1 MIKFNDQSKISEI
14 KQQSSDEE
22 FKNPDNRNQSRKS
35 ATRPYVVD
43 AKVYKVKSA
52 FVKNSVF
59 ITLSYIETDLGR
71 RPIEIFIN
79 SKDLNRAPEYVVLT
93 RLISA
98 IFRRATNPMFI
109 LEELQGIHDPNG
121 GSFKDG
127 KYYHSFYAEVAETI
141 EKFFFDVGIMKEK
154 KDENIDNTLSEGD
167 LNIPKQTDD
176 ENLIKVIKEPLT
188 SSNFENKM
196 MNAAFRIC
204 PSCSSKSLKTE
215 NGCDSCVECGYS
227 KCDK

>member
-1 MIKFNDQSKISEI
+1 MIRFDQKSKITEIKKQAETEKIQTANSQNQSK
-14 KQQSSDEE
+14 
-22 FKNPDNRNQSRKS
+22 KS
-35 ATRPYVVD
+35 AASRPHVVD

-59 ITLSYIETDLGR
+59 ITLSYIETPNGR

-121 GSFKDG
+121 GSFKEG
-127 KYYHSFYAEVAETI
+127 KYYHSFYGEVAETI
-141 EKFFFDVGIMKEK
+141 EKFFYEVGIVKKPKNDTEESYGNDIEKE
-154 KDENIDNTLSEGD
+154 ENE
-167 LNIPKQTDD
+167 
-176 ENLIKVIKEPLT
+176 IKVINET
-188 SSNFENKM
+188 VSNKN
-196 MNAAFRIC
+196 MNANFRIC

-215 NGCDSCVECGYS
+215 NGCDTCVECGYS

>member
-1 MIKFNDQSKISEI
+1 MIKLNNKSKITEI
-14 KQQSSDEE
+14 PQNNKADNKTSAS
-22 FKNPDNRNQSRKS
+22 KNTTTSS
-35 ATRPYVVD
+35 ATRPKVVD

-59 ITLSYIETDLGR
+59 ITLSYVDTDLGR

-98 IFRRATNPMFI
+98 IFRRATDPMFI
-109 LEELQGIHDPNG
+109 LEELHGIHDPNG
-121 GSFKDG
+121 GSFKEG

-141 EKFFFDVGIMKEK
+141 EKFFFDVGIIKDK
-154 KDENIDNTLSEGD
+154 KPSVVIEDSNNQENEELV
-167 LNIPKQTDD
+167 
-176 ENLIKVIKEPLT
+176 KVEV
-188 SSNFENKM
+188 ENKDSLESI
-196 MNAAFRIC
+196 NQEFRIC
-204 PSCSSKSLKTE
+204 PTCSSKSLKTE
-215 NGCDSCVECGYS
+215 NGCDMCVECGYS

>member
-1 MIKFNDQSKISEI
+1 MIKLGKKSNIAIVKKGIEDSK
-14 KQQSSDEE
+14 
-22 FKNPDNRNQSRKS
+22 KNKHQNTNQTNTSF
-35 ATRPYVVD
+35 RPQVVN

-59 ITLSYIETDLGR
+59 ITLSFVDTSDGR
-71 RPIEIFIN
+71 KPIEIFIN

-98 IFRRATNPMFI
+98 IFRRATDPMFI
-109 LEELQGIHDPNG
+109 LEELHGIHDPNG

-141 EKFFFDVGIMKEK
+141 ERFFYDVGIIKKDNSEPVTEGIKEK
-154 KDENIDNTLSEGD
+154 VASRKSAKDTEMIN
-167 LNIPKQTDD
+167 PHAR
-176 ENLIKVIKEPLT
+176 
-188 SSNFENKM
+188 F
-196 MNAAFRIC
+196 NAEFKIC
-204 PSCSSKSLKTE
+204 PDCSFKALKTE
-215 NGCDSCVECGYS
+215 NGCDMCNECGYS

>member
-1 MIKFNDQSKISEI
+1 MIKLNNTSKITEI
-14 KQQSSDEE
+14 NQENIKTDKESAVSNKKSKASSA
-22 FKNPDNRNQSRKS
+22 SRPK
-35 ATRPYVVD
+35 VVD

-59 ITLSYIETDLGR
+59 ITLSYVDTDLGR

-98 IFRRATNPMFI
+98 IFRRATDPMFI
-109 LEELQGIHDPNG
+109 LEELHGIHDPNG
-121 GSFKDG
+121 GSFKEG

-141 EKFFFDVGIMKEK
+141 ERFFYDVGIIKEK
-154 KDENIDNTLSEGD
+154 KPQQTIEEIDQSKDENMV
-167 LNIPKQTDD
+167 
-176 ENLIKVIKEPLT
+176 KVEAAQDTKTE
-188 SSNFENKM
+188 M
-196 MNAAFRIC
+196 MNQEFRIC
-204 PSCSSKSLKTE
+204 PTCSSKSLKTE
-215 NGCDSCVECGYS
+215 NGCDMCVECGYS

>member
-1 MIKFNDQSKISEI
+1 MIKLNNTSKITEI
-14 KQQSSDEE
+14 NQENIKTDKESAVPNKKSKTSSA
-22 FKNPDNRNQSRKS
+22 SRPK
-35 ATRPYVVD
+35 VVD

-59 ITLSYIETDLGR
+59 ITLSYVDTDLGR

-98 IFRRATNPMFI
+98 IFRRATDPMFI
-109 LEELQGIHDPNG
+109 LEELHGIHDPNG
-121 GSFKDG
+121 GSFKEG

-141 EKFFFDVGIMKEK
+141 ERFFYDVGIIKEK
-154 KDENIDNTLSEGD
+154 KSQQTIEEIDQSKDENMV
-167 LNIPKQTDD
+167 
-176 ENLIKVIKEPLT
+176 KVEVAEDTKTE
-188 SSNFENKM
+188 M
-196 MNAAFRIC
+196 MNQEFRIC
-204 PSCSSKSLKTE
+204 PTCSSKSLKTE
-215 NGCDSCVECGYS
+215 NGCDMCVECGYS

>member
-1 MIKFNDQSKISEI
+1 MIKFDKQLKITELKKAEQSKKKNSTA
-14 KQQSSDEE
+14 KQQSHTG
-22 FKNPDNRNQSRKS
+22 S
-35 ATRPYVVD
+35 ATRPHVVD

-59 ITLSYIETDLGR
+59 ITLSYVETDKGR

-98 IFRRATNPMFI
+98 IFRRATDPMFI
-109 LEELQGIHDPNG
+109 LEELHGIHDPNG
-121 GSFKDG
+121 GSFKEG

-141 EKFFFDVGIMKEK
+141 EKFFYEVGIIEK
-154 KDENIDNTLSEGD
+154 KSKNIELDSGPNPEIEEIKNVIPVSTNDNMTQNLENFNT
-167 LNIPKQTDD
+167 
-176 ENLIKVIKEPLT
+176 
-188 SSNFENKM
+188 
-196 MNAAFRIC
+196 AFRIC
-204 PSCSSKSLKTE
+204 PTCSSKSLKTE
-215 NGCDSCVECGYS
+215 NGCDTCVECGYS

>member
-1 MIKFNDQSKISEI
+1 MIKFDNQSKVSEVQKPTSEK
-14 KQQSSDEE
+14 KQDKQTRQ
-22 FKNPDNRNQSRKS
+22 PHRGS
-35 ATRPYVVD
+35 ATRPHVVN

-59 ITLSYIETDLGR
+59 ITLSYIETDRGR

-98 IFRRATNPMFI
+98 IFRRATDPMFI
-109 LEELQGIHDPNG
+109 LEELHGIHDPNG
-121 GSFKDG
+121 GSFKEG

-141 EKFFFDVGIMKEK
+141 EKFFYDVGIIKKEK
-154 KDENIDNTLSEGD
+154 PDHLKSN
-167 LNIPKQTDD
+167 K
-176 ENLIKVIKEPLT
+176 ENLEEEKETVTVPVEL
-188 SSNFENKM
+188 NK
-196 MNAAFRIC
+196 NKNNHLNLAFKIC
-204 PSCSSKSLKTE
+204 PTCSSKSLKTE
-215 NGCDSCVECGYS
+215 NGCDMCVECGYS

>member
-1 MIKFNDQSKISEI
+1 MIELNKKSTIVEVKNKSKNPESPEQVA
-14 KQQSSDEE
+14 KQKKQSSSA
-22 FKNPDNRNQSRKS
+22 SRPK
-35 ATRPYVVD
+35 VVD

-59 ITLSYIETDLGR
+59 ITLSYVNTENGR

-98 IFRRATNPMFI
+98 IFRRATDPMFI
-109 LEELQGIHDPNG
+109 LEELHGIHDPNG
-121 GSFKDG
+121 GSFREG

-141 EKFFFDVGIMKEK
+141 ERFFYDVGIISKE
-154 KDENIDNTLSEGD
+154 DNTKSSLVKESFNSSGNDDTVSIPVNPINEQQD
-167 LNIPKQTDD
+167 LNAEFK
-176 ENLIKVIKEPLT
+176 
-188 SSNFENKM
+188 
-196 MNAAFRIC
+196 IC
-204 PSCSSKSLKTE
+204 PDCSSKSLKME
-215 NGCDSCVECGYS
+215 NGCDMCVECGYS